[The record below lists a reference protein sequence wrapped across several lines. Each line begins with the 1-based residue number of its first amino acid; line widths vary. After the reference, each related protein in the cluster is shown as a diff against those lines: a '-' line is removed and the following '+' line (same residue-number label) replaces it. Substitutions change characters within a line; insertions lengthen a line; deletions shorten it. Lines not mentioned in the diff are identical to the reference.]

1 LTVRHLAW
9 LHTVPE
15 GETQSR
21 SKNLDPGDSR
31 LKLPKHENGAYLLG
45 MLSEL
50 GFARSGP
57 DSIDYQE
64 IAAWCNVTDT
74 ELTAWEAE
82 TLHKLSDAY
91 VVQLHRSKDSNA
103 EPPYD
108 TRSLEEMRERSSSQF
123 QRLFKQAGGGVKR
136 G

>member
-1 LTVRHLAW
+1 M
-9 LHTVPE
+9 PE

-21 SKNLDPGDSR
+21 SRRLDPSDSR
-31 LKLPKHENGAYLLG
+31 LKLPEYKNGAYLIDILA
-45 MLSEL
+45 EL

-57 DSIDYQE
+57 ESIDYQE
-64 IAAWCNVTDT
+64 IAAWCKITDT
-74 ELTAWEAE
+74 DLTAWEAS

-91 VVQLHRSKDSNA
+91 VLQLHRSKDANS

-123 QRLFKQAGGGVKR
+123 QRLFKQAGGGAKR

>member
-1 LTVRHLAW
+1 M
-9 LHTVPE
+9 PE
-15 GETQSR
+15 GATQAR
-21 SKNLDPGDSR
+21 AKNLDPGDSR
-31 LKLPKHENGAYLLG
+31 LKLPLHKNGAYLID
-45 MLSEL
+45 MLAEL

-57 DSIDYQE
+57 ESIDYQE
-64 IAAWCNVTDT
+64 IAAWCNLTDT
-74 ELTAWEAE
+74 RLTAWEAS

-91 VVQLHRSKDSNA
+91 VLQLHRSKGANS